1 MEFYKQKG
9 YTQQKENNW
18 AKIGCSNVVVSSSD
32 WNEHQV
38 YNLLHFVFCSFA
50 DISYTLLDCSYMLY
64 TVIHCTFG
72 GICYTPLYTVLLQA
86 SVIHRY
92 TLYFFRHLLY
102 TVLLEASV
110 IHRYTLYFC
119 RHLLY
124 TVIHCTFA
132 GICYTL
138 SPLERGQPSSQ
149 LKMSGMQEDM
159 LVIRVFGRHEMWM
172 VWTYGKLVS

>member
-9 YTQQKENNW
+9 YTQQKDNNW

-50 DISYTLLDCSYMLY
+50 DISYTLLYCSYMLY
-64 TVIHCTFG
+64 TVIHCTFAG
-72 GICYTPLYTVLLQA
+72 ICYTLYFCRHLLYTVIHCTFAGICYTPLYTVLLQA

-102 TVLLEASV
+102 TITIGERATFQPTQNVWHARRHAGHQSV
-110 IHRYTLYFC
+110 WQAWDVNGVDLR
-119 RHLLY
+119 
-124 TVIHCTFA
+124 
-132 GICYTL
+132 
-138 SPLERGQPSSQ
+138 
-149 LKMSGMQEDM
+149 
-159 LVIRVFGRHEMWM
+159 
-172 VWTYGKLVS
+172 